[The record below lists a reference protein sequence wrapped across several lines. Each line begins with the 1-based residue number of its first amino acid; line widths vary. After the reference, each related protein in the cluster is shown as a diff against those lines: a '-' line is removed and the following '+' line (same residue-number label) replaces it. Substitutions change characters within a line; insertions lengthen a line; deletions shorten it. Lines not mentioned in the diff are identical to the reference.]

1 MTDGL
6 IEVEGGLPPTVVN
19 AEVPRPTIASETVPV
34 VSVTVISYN
43 QAHLLVDAL
52 DSALAQDFRDFE
64 IVVSDD
70 ASTDESAAII
80 RQYSERHP
88 DRIRPVLNER
98 NGGLALNRDRAM
110 RACRGEFIA
119 WLDADDIWN
128 GDKLSRQVAFMR
140 SHPDCSLSYHNMCL
154 MHGSTLTDDVY
165 IRAPLPPLEESYET
179 LIRCENYIPSSSV
192 MVRAAPLGGG
202 GYHFGGRKTF
212 SDYHFFVRIAA
223 LGALAYLPECHGTYR
238 RHAESAMHTACDVTS
253 PVRKRRERALKSMLE
268 EFPRSRDLVRY
279 ALARFYISQL
289 SGAMRQVRPTI
300 GITAA
305 LALMGLMPQTLE
317 AARDRKRKLN
327 LLSGF

>member
-1 MTDGL
+1 LERDPNSHPWTAAVMESHNTIVRG
-6 IEVEGGLPPTVVN
+6 N
-19 AEVPRPTIASETVPV
+19 VPA
-34 VSVTVISYN
+34 VSITVISYN

-70 ASTDESAAII
+70 ASTDDSAAVI
-80 RQYSERHP
+80 RRYAERYP
-88 DRIRPVLNER
+88 DRVRAVFNDR
-98 NGGLALNRDRAM
+98 NGGLVANRDRAM

-119 WLDADDIWN
+119 WLDADDIWHQS
-128 GDKLSRQVAFMR
+128 KLAKQVGFMR
-140 SHPDCSLSYHNMCL
+140 SHPECSLSYHNMSL

-165 IRAPLPPLEESYET
+165 INHPMPPRNENYET

-192 MVRAAPLGGG
+192 MIRKALLEGD

-238 RHAESAMHTACDVTS
+238 RHSGSAMHTASDVSS
-253 PVRKRRERALKSMLE
+253 PVRKRRERALRSMLE
-268 EFPRSRDLVRY
+268 EFPGSRTLVRY

-289 SGAMRQVRPTI
+289 RGAIRQVRPAI
-300 GITAA
+300 GVTAV
-305 LALMGLMPQTLE
+305 LALMGLMPQTFE

-327 LLSGF
+327 LLSGFKY